1 MIPYEVEI
9 VTAITII
16 LVGAI
21 LTVYLLVLKKNGWI
35 GKTSIEIGLKDNTL
49 QSQPEL
55 KTQEPAPIAVETKVA
70 ITKQETKETQTSI
83 ETDVPIVKSQE
94 NKKVQ
99 RKNHKKA
106 VDLAKEKPEGCNH
119 YFGYLWSL
127 PKGTETPDECYCCIK
142 LIDCYKET
150 KDKVEI

>member
-1 MIPYEVEI
+1 VILLIPYQFEI
-9 VTAITII
+9 FTAITII

-21 LTVYLLVLKKNGWI
+21 LTVYLLALKKNGWI
-35 GKTSIEIGLKDNTL
+35 GKTSIETGLKYNIL
-49 QSQPEL
+49 QSKPEL
-55 KTQEPAPIAVETKVA
+55 KTQELAPMAVETKVA
-70 ITKQETKETQTSI
+70 ITKQETKETETSI

-99 RKNHKKA
+99 RKNHK
-106 VDLAKEKPEGCNH
+106 PEGCNH
-119 YFGYLWSL
+119 YFSYLWSL

-142 LIDCYKET
+142 LIDCFKET